1 MFRQVEDRFGQ
12 VCHTDLG
19 RFMLES
25 HRSLTS
31 RVHLLRSPHHIYHAI
46 CPKPGGSRGSCANL
60 AVFATGG
67 RHGDYRA
74 GRLEGCSAGGPQRDA
89 VGFAGVVGGGLG
101 YASKPGPGSRVPA
114 KGLVKFAPPSGGE
127 GEGWGRSMKNNH
139 IFIRK
144 RRGFEQTFEAH
155 VVTQTLPVL
164 TQLIAQISSWGQPP
178 DRPAGPGRPD
188 PLYRSHSGSKHP
200 HRIGET

>member
-31 RVHLLRSPHHIYHAI
+31 RVHLLRSPHHIYHAV

-74 GRLEGCSAGGPQRDA
+74 GRLEGCLAGGPQRDA
-89 VGFAGVVGGGLG
+89 VGFAGVCVGGTRLCLE
-101 YASKPGPGSRVPA
+101 ARARIPGPG
-114 KGLVKFAPPSGGE
+114 E
-127 GEGWGRSMKNNH
+127 
-139 IFIRK
+139 
-144 RRGFEQTFEAH
+144 
-155 VVTQTLPVL
+155 
-164 TQLIAQISSWGQPP
+164 
-178 DRPAGPGRPD
+178 GPGQVRPSVRWRRRRLGAFD
-188 PLYRSHSGSKHP
+188 DKQP
-200 HRIGET
+200 HFHKETQRF

>member
-60 AVFATGG
+60 AFFATGG

-74 GRLEGCSAGGPQRDA
+74 GRLEGCLAGGPQRDA
-89 VGFAGVVGGGLG
+89 VGFAGVCVCGGDSAMPRSQG
-101 YASKPGPGSRVPA
+101 PDPGSRRKAWSSSPLRQVA
-114 KGLVKFAPPSGGE
+114 KAKVGGV
-127 GEGWGRSMKNNH
+127 R
-139 IFIRK
+139 
-144 RRGFEQTFEAH
+144 
-155 VVTQTLPVL
+155 
-164 TQLIAQISSWGQPP
+164 
-178 DRPAGPGRPD
+178 
-188 PLYRSHSGSKHP
+188 
-200 HRIGET
+200 